1 MQEESAF
8 KILSFFTKEMNLAS
22 LFDKVYVNLF
32 NKLIAIEGDIYINLL
47 YIVFFTLSRNVTNIH
62 VIICKNDS
70 FLF

>member
-32 NKLIAIEGDIYINLL
+32 NKLIGIEGDIYINLL

>member
-32 NKLIAIEGDIYINLL
+32 NKLIGIEGDIYINLL
-47 YIVFFTLSRNVTNIH
+47 YIVFFTLSRY
-62 VIICKNDS
+62 
-70 FLF
+70 